1 MRKVLAVLII
11 GVLLSACVSSNPSID
26 SGTRSAKG
34 NPNIEYEVFGFGGFV
49 NCIKFV
55 DLDSGI
61 VCYVIPEG
69 GISCLAVQ

>member
-1 MRKVLAVLII
+1 MRKVLIILII
-11 GVLLSACVSSNPSID
+11 GVLLSSCVAADPIAD
-26 SGTRSAKG
+26 SGARKAKG
-34 NPNIEYEVFGFGGFV
+34 NLNIEYEVFGFGGLV